1 MRSKLAVF
9 ILLTSAFC
17 PAEEITPK
25 VKVVNKS
32 LEVIGTIEK
41 AASVSKTVSDKEVM
55 KTVDEALKD
64 INDPDQLVK
73 IAQLSWTLAWPQ
85 EAGDARIDTFFD
97 TTFWKCVEKISG
109 IKGPR
114 GAYALGKIDGFIK
127 NDAGGSLRFRDYVSL
142 QSGAKSK

>member
-73 IAQLSWTLAWPQ
+73 IAQLSWTLA
-85 EAGDARIDTFFD
+85 
-97 TTFWKCVEKISG
+97 
-109 IKGPR
+109 
-114 GAYALGKIDGFIK
+114 
-127 NDAGGSLRFRDYVSL
+127 
-142 QSGAKSK
+142 